1 MGYCSEVAYAIVA
14 PKEKML
20 AFIAEARLK
29 GNEHTGAALAECV
42 LSESDDDY
50 VLGFHMPNCKWY
62 SEYNEVKAHEEIWV
76 LAELKACDD
85 EDFRGAFARAGD
97 NADDNEA
104 RHIGGDDCYD
114 LVCLSRSVHI
124 SISVDRADDVR
135 DKIKAEV

>member
-50 VLGFHMPNCKWY
+50 VLGFHMPSGKWY
-62 SEYNEVKAHEEIWV
+62 TDYDKVKSHEAIWS
-76 LAELKACDD
+76 LFEEKADSD

-97 NADDNEA
+97 NTDDNEE
-104 RHIGGDDCYD
+104 RNIGNDCYD